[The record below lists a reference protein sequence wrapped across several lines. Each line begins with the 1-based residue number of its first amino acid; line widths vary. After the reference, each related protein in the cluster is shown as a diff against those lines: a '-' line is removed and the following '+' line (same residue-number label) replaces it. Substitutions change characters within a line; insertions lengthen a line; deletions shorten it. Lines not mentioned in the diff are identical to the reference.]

1 MEKSERELIC
11 NPVGGI
17 RRAEVELR
25 GGRDVLQQQTTWQ
38 PSTESYRARL
48 HMTLIMRISF
58 ADVQAQ
64 TLKI

>member
-11 NPVGGI
+11 NPVGGM

-25 GGRDVLQQQTTWQ
+25 GGRDVLQQQTTRQ
-38 PSTESYRARL
+38 PSTEPHRARL